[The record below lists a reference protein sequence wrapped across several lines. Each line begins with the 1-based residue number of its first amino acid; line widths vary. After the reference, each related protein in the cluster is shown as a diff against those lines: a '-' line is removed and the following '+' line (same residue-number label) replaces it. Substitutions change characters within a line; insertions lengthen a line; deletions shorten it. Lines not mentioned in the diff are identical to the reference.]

1 MNESHRDHV
10 TAAAFSNSWNT
21 LPAESVYT
29 RKQVADWLSPLT
41 EEDVR
46 RRSVLEMGCGN
57 ASLMLH
63 LLAWQPKSL
72 HGIDLG
78 TSVQSASA
86 NLSLSGYQNWS
97 IEQADL
103 TIYKSKGFDLVYC
116 IGVLHHLES
125 PRRGFRAV
133 IDNVK
138 PGGRF
143 HCWVYAK
150 EGNRLVISLVDPIRR
165 IASKLPWWVN
175 KYLIA
180 TPLSLVFYCYAK
192 TITQPSLKA
201 FSDKM
206 PMFEYCEWI
215 RERKVNFFRHVVFDQ
230 LVSPQ
235 TWYIDRN
242 TVQDWIKSNERVDQ
256 ESVYIILR
264 NGNSWKFGGR
274 VN

>member
-1 MNESHRDHV
+1 MTDGYCDHT
-10 TAAAFSNSWNT
+10 TAADFSMSWNT
-21 LPAESVYT
+21 LPAEPIYT
-29 RKQVADWLSPLT
+29 KEQVADWFCPLT

-46 RRSVLEMGCGN
+46 SRSVLEMGCGN

-63 LLAWQPKSL
+63 ILEWQSDFL

-78 TSVQSASA
+78 TSVRSASA
-86 NLSLSGYQNWS
+86 NLDRSGYQNWT

-103 TIYKSKGFDLVYC
+103 NSYQSKGFDLAYC
-116 IGVLHHLES
+116 IGVLHHLQK
-125 PRRGFRAV
+125 PRWGFRTV

-150 EGNRLVISLVDPIRR
+150 EGNRLLIMLVDPIRR
-165 IASKLPWWVN
+165 VASKFLWRAN

-180 TPLSLVFYCYAK
+180 TPLAFVFYCYAK
-192 TITQPSLKA
+192 IITQPSFRA

-206 PMFEYCEWI
+206 PLFDYCEWI
-215 RERKVNFFRHVVFDQ
+215 SKRNIDFFRHVVFDQ

-235 TWYIDRN
+235 TCYVDRN
-242 TVQDWIKSNERVDQ
+242 TVQDWLRSDKRVDQ
-256 ESVYIILR
+256 EFAYIIMR
-264 NGNSWKFGGR
+264 NGNS
-274 VN
+274 